1 MLPGWQCEIR
11 WDTGEKLFSY
21 LPITNFLD
29 ILLTSGPHPTLTFFF
44 FFSERASLL
53 LLVTELG

>member
-1 MLPGWQCEIR
+1 MLPGWQREIR
-11 WDTGEKLFSY
+11 WDTGKKLFSY

-29 ILLTSGPHPTLTFFF
+29 ILLTSVPHPMLTFF